1 MAAPCMASMEAGPD
15 EYLDIPAFSRR
26 GPLPPPPAPMAAPAP
41 ITRLNSQVSAK
52 DRAIFDPSQYPTG
65 SPLMFVGWLQAN
77 AARLVDPKQPLPTLD
92 ELADALPD
100 DLLARLRELVA
111 QGETEDAVVAA
122 LLHAFLRNKREY
134 WLPRNASRNIRS
146 RFQKQVSVTLAAAV
160 EPLVKT
166 WCATG

>member
-1 MAAPCMASMEAGPD
+1 
-15 EYLDIPAFSRR
+15 
-26 GPLPPPPAPMAAPAP
+26 
-41 ITRLNSQVSAK
+41 
-52 DRAIFDPSQYPTG
+52 
-65 SPLMFVGWLQAN
+65 AN

-100 DLLARLRELVA
+100 DLLARLRELIA
-111 QGETEDAVVAA
+111 QGEAEDAVVVA

-146 RFQKQVSVTLAAAV
+146 RFQKQVSATLAAAV

>member
-1 MAAPCMASMEAGPD
+1 MV
-15 EYLDIPAFSRR
+15 
-26 GPLPPPPAPMAAPAP
+26 PPPPPVARSPAE
-41 ITRLNSQVSAK
+41 
-52 DRAIFDPSQYPTG
+52 
-65 SPLMFVGWLQAN
+65 FVRWLEAN
-77 AARLVDPKQPLPTLD
+77 AARLADPKQPLPTLD
-92 ELADALPD
+92 QLANAGLPD